1 LLSRA
6 NSQPVHIYAAVRSVE
21 TLLQFFKYNLNEG
34 DLVLA
39 TDPYFGG
46 SHIPDWTLMK
56 PVFYQ
61 NKPVFF
67 PAVRAHMVEVGG
79 PVAGGYNSFACD
91 VWQEGFRLAPM
102 KICEKGEMRRDVL
115 RMLSANNRMPD
126 VMEGDLNA
134 MIGACKVGEDR
145 ILRLVEKYGL
155 ATVLDAVQYML
166 DYSERRVRAEIAR
179 WPDGDYHGR
188 SVLDQD
194 FAGTNDVNVDVTIT
208 VKGDR
213 CLVDFGGSHPQTRGF
228 VNSVPGNTMSWVYTE
243 FSVVM
248 PDIPINSGFFRAIDV
263 HIPEGTV
270 VNPISPAPVGNSTI
284 CIGSDIG
291 QAMMK
296 ALEKIVPEKTGS
308 AFIDLTVITIFGRDS
323 RNDDQMFITFEFYGK
338 PGSAGGAYGSD
349 GWGAYAAPHAS
360 LKIPPVELMEV
371 LYPVLYLQGEW
382 VTDTAAPGK
391 WRGNGAFW
399 MRRMSTTD
407 AVNNHIYVQASRHPS
422 QGFAGGRPG
431 AGNWCILDHQGPS
444 ERMVRDLAF
453 GYVQKPGEVLLAQG
467 GGGGGW
473 GDPLERD
480 PAMVL
485 RDVLDEWVSLEGA
498 RRDYGVVITPTTH
511 QVDPQGTAA
520 LRARL
525 RRAAADDAHEAS
537 QAVS

>member
-1 LLSRA
+1 
-6 NSQPVHIYAAVRSVE
+6 
-21 TLLQFFKYNLNEG
+21 
-34 DLVLA
+34 
-39 TDPYFGG
+39 
-46 SHIPDWTLMK
+46 
-56 PVFYQ
+56 
-61 NKPVFF
+61 
-67 PAVRAHMVEVGG
+67 
-79 PVAGGYNSFACD
+79 
-91 VWQEGFRLAPM
+91 
-102 KICEKGEMRRDVL
+102 
-115 RMLSANNRMPD
+115 
-126 VMEGDLNA
+126 
-134 MIGACKVGEDR
+134 
-145 ILRLVEKYGL
+145 
-155 ATVLDAVQYML
+155 
-166 DYSERRVRAEIAR
+166 
-179 WPDGDYHGR
+179 
-188 SVLDQD
+188 
-194 FAGTNDVNVDVTIT
+194 
-208 VKGDR
+208 
-213 CLVDFGGSHPQTRGF
+213 
-228 VNSVPGNTMSWVYTE
+228 
-243 FSVVM
+243 M

-296 ALEKIVPEKTGS
+296 ALEQIVPEKTGS

-338 PGSAGGAYGSD
+338 PGSAGGAYGAD

-382 VTDTAAPGK
+382 VTDTAAPGR

-431 AGNWCILDHQGPS
+431 AGNWCILDHHGPE

-453 GYVQKPGEVLLAQG
+453 GYVQKPGEILLAQG

-480 PAMVL
+480 PALVL
-485 RDVLDEWVSLEGA
+485 RDVLDDWVSIEGA
-498 RRDYGVVITPTTH
+498 RRDYGVVIDPATV
-511 QVDPQGTAA
+511 QVDGQRTAA
-520 LRARL
+520 LRDQM
-525 RRAAADDAHEAS
+525 RRHAVEDVSA